1 MQEEHIAELI
11 ALQGVPLPIWAA
23 IDPPAFLL
31 AVWLRAQPSIADSV
45 RVHLLPRCSVLYT
58 FYTSLFF
65 LLLFPL
71 LALFLSLPP
80 PSSFII
86 FKWALTPNPKK
97 IIYVSSS
104 I

>member
-65 LLLFPL
+65 YFSF
-71 LALFLSLPP
+71 LFLLSSYLCPLRPLSLYLNGP
-80 PSSFII
+80 
-86 FKWALTPNPKK
+86 
-97 IIYVSSS
+97 
-104 I
+104 